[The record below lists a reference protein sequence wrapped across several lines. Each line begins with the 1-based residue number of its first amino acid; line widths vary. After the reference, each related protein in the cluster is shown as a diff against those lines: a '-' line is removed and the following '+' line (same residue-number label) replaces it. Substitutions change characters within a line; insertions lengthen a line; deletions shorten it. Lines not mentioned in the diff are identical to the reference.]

1 MPAFPTAQPFR
12 GGYFSQLIGS
22 ARVRYKEKIELCE
35 NVDPY
40 TLRLGTDTSA
50 DASLLPSVAHGDIVT
65 YLVFSTSFVTLDQMK
80 AYKALESHNYF
91 TSGWV
96 KSLSAKR
103 LGEDKVLLL
112 GEVNHSQ
119 RLGECPLKVWVLCK
133 QSGAVVTGHCTCM
146 AGTGETCSHVGACL
160 FAIETGAR
168 LNQSTTCTQKENAWL
183 PAYVEKV
190 KYKRL
195 KDIDFSSS
203 KEKKRRLDATSSG
216 SKETKVPKQ
225 RKGISAPSP
234 TELKE
239 LYAAFNTTGVVPA
252 IFSLLPD
259 YCERFQEPVQRTVA
273 HLRDLYSDTHAADDL
288 ETLVAKADTF
298 MSTFIVSE
306 ETVKSV
312 EARTKDQSRSR
323 DWFLHR
329 AGRVTASV
337 MKNVCCTSV
346 LKPSISLLKG
356 ICYPE
361 KRSVK
366 TPAVTWGLTHEQDA
380 FKAFQDS
387 QQDKHQGFRCVKA
400 GLHLSADYPFVGA
413 TPDALVCCSCCGK
426 GVVEFKCPYLL
437 RNAEEL
443 TELSAPNSCLCTV
456 NGVMQLRRQHAYY
469 FQIQT
474 QMAVCQ
480 VDFCYFVVWTPNVL
494 FVEKILKDDEFC
506 TSMMATAK
514 EFFVKAILPELLSH
528 YFTRQLKYPDQ
539 TASEDAYC
547 FCRGPE
553 TGKMIACDSSSC
565 QYKWFHFS
573 CVALK
578 KAPKSKHWFCPECKG
593 AKENA

>member
-1 MPAFPTAQPFR
+1 MDDRPLKDYEGVENPELDAEFGVEEVRQALHDLNGKSAPGPDKITNKALRNLDDKSIEHLTEFINMSWSNGNVPALWKKATVILIPKPGKPPSLDNLRPISLTSCVGKVAEHAILNRLSRYLEDNDVYPHHMIGFRPGLSTQDAMKLIKNQIIDRNTRDTRAILGLDLEKPFC
-12 GGYFSQLIGS
+12 GGYFSHLIGS

-239 LYAAFNTTGVVPA
+239 LYAAFNTTVLY
-252 IFSLLPD
+252 LLYFP
-259 YCERFQEPVQRTVA
+259 CCPT
-273 HLRDLYSDTHAADDL
+273 
-288 ETLVAKADTF
+288 
-298 MSTFIVSE
+298 IV
-306 ETVKSV
+306 
-312 EARTKDQSRSR
+312 
-323 DWFLHR
+323 
-329 AGRVTASV
+329 
-337 MKNVCCTSV
+337 N
-346 LKPSISLLKG
+346 
-356 ICYPE
+356 
-361 KRSVK
+361 
-366 TPAVTWGLTHEQDA
+366 A
-380 FKAFQDS
+380 FKN
-387 QQDKHQGFRCVKA
+387 
-400 GLHLSADYPFVGA
+400 PF
-413 TPDALVCCSCCGK
+413 K
-426 GVVEFKCPYLL
+426 EQLL
-437 RNAEEL
+437 
-443 TELSAPNSCLCTV
+443 T
-456 NGVMQLRRQHAYY
+456 
-469 FQIQT
+469 
-474 QMAVCQ
+474 
-480 VDFCYFVVWTPNVL
+480 
-494 FVEKILKDDEFC
+494 
-506 TSMMATAK
+506 
-514 EFFVKAILPELLSH
+514 
-528 YFTRQLKYPDQ
+528 
-539 TASEDAYC
+539 
-547 FCRGPE
+547 
-553 TGKMIACDSSSC
+553 
-565 QYKWFHFS
+565 
-573 CVALK
+573 
-578 KAPKSKHWFCPECKG
+578 
-593 AKENA
+593 